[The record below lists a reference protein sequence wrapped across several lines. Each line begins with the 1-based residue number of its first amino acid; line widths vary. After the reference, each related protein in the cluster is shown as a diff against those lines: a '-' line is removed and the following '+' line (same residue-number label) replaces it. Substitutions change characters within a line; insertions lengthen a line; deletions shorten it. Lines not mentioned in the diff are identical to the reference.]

1 METTGIKY
9 KECILMLEHIM
20 HAHTKLGIHTN
31 NIMIT
36 KTMNSIVT

>member
-9 KECILMLEHIM
+9 KECTLMLEHIM
-20 HAHTKLGIHTN
+20 HAHTN